1 MFHRWFAAARS
12 TRHRRLTLQ
21 RKEDQMKLATIT
33 FVWDKWRD
41 QFISEKLQPMVIY
54 AEFLAPDLVS
64 DTIAGV

>member
-41 QFISEKLQPMVIY
+41 QFISEKLRPMVSDIWQIY
-54 AEFLAPDLVS
+54 RARSCF
-64 DTIAGV
+64 